1 VTATGPKVTAWSC
14 IRGESGCVIGKGIL
28 PEGGWELEQPPQ
40 GSDRGPKLLEFR
52 EHLDSALIQMV

>member
-1 VTATGPKVTAWSC
+1 M
-14 IRGESGCVIGKGIL
+14 IGKGIL
-28 PEGGWELEQPPQ
+28 PEGGWELEQAPQ